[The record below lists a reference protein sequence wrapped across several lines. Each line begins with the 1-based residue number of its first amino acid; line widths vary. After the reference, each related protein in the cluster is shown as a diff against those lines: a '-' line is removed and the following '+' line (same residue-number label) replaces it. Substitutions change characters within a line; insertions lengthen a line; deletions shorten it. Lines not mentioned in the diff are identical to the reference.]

1 MIADLF
7 TARVLVGILASGV
20 RLATP
25 YLFAA
30 IGETFGQ
37 RSGVLNLGVE
47 GQMLM
52 GAYAGFYITYRTG
65 NPWLGLLAAIGVG
78 VLMGLAMA
86 FISVTLKAEQ
96 GISGIGVY
104 LFGLGMSELLFQ
116 KTLGTVETVQG
127 FSAISIPALENSPS
141 GLIRAL
147 DSIFLSH
154 NVLVYIAFALVPL
167 AAFVL
172 NKTTF
177 GLKIRAVGQNP
188 DAADTLAVS
197 VERIRYTTVTL
208 GGTLAAVAGA
218 SLSIGLLNVFQQNMT
233 AGQGFIAVALVY
245 FGGWRPFGVLAG
257 TLVFSL
263 VNALQVWVQVLGIPV
278 PSDIAVMMPYVLTI
292 LALIFAVQRVQQ
304 PAALSKIFE
313 RGEH

>member
-7 TARVLVGILASGV
+7 TTRVLVGILASGV

-52 GAYAGFYITYRTG
+52 GAYTGFYITFRTG

-141 GLIRAL
+141 GLVRAL

-154 NVLVYIAFALVPL
+154 NVLVYIAFALVPI

-188 DAADTLAVS
+188 DAADTRPVYDRHAGRHAGRRRGRVAVHRPA
-197 VERIRYTTVTL
+197 ERLSAEHDGGAGVHRGGARLLRRVATVRRAGRDADL
-208 GGTLAAVAGA
+208 QPGQRAPGVGAGA
-218 SLSIGLLNVFQQNMT
+218 
-233 AGQGFIAVALVY
+233 
-245 FGGWRPFGVLAG
+245 RHPD
-257 TLVFSL
+257 
-263 VNALQVWVQVLGIPV
+263 PV
-278 PSDIAVMMPYVLTI
+278 
-292 LALIFAVQRVQQ
+292 
-304 PAALSKIFE
+304 
-313 RGEH
+313 

>member
-52 GAYAGFYITYRTG
+52 GAYTGFYITFVTG
-65 NPWLGLLAAIGVG
+65 NPWLGLLAAALVG

-127 FSAISIPALENSPS
+127 FSEISIPALENSTS
-141 GLIRAL
+141 GLVRAL

-154 NVLVYIAFALVPL
+154 NVLVYIAFALVPI

-197 VERIRYTTVTL
+197 VERVRCTTVTL
-208 GGTLAAVAGA
+208 GGTLAAIAGA

-257 TLVFSL
+257 TLIFSL
-263 VNALQVWVQVLGIPV
+263 VNALQVWVQVLGIPI